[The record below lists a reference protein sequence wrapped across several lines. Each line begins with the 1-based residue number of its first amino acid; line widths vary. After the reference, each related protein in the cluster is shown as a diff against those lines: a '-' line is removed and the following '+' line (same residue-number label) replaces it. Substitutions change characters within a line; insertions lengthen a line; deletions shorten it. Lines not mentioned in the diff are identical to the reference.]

1 MERTPARLLAGGP
14 IASEIRQAVAEDVAT
29 FRAVEGRPPGLAIVI
44 VDEIGRASC
53 RERVLVTV

>member
-29 FRAVEGRPPGLAIVI
+29 FRAVEGRPPDTWLSFTTTA
-44 VDEIGRASC
+44 
-53 RERVLVTV
+53 